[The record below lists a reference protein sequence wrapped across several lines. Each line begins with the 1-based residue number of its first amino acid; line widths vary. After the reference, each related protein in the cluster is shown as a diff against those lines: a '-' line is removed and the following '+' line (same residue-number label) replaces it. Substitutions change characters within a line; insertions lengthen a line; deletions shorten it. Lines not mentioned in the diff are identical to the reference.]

1 MRDRVFQAGGA
12 IPPDSPTYVERDA
25 DKLVLLRVQQMEYV
39 HIVVARQM
47 GKTCLLYRL
56 ASRLPPDQYQ
66 PVWVDLAGIAGLEMS
81 RWYEAVGEEIGR
93 RLTPA
98 SMPRLSDQKDL
109 QDYLLNLMQAI
120 AGTRN
125 VVVILDEIDSTR
137 GLHFSDGFFSALRTL
152 YNRRVEEPSLRH
164 LTFIMVGA
172 TDPRRLIK
180 DPNLSPFNVGEE
192 VRLEEF
198 TAEETR
204 RLTDNLSLVGIEA
217 DEATHARIYWWTS
230 GQPYLTQ
237 RVCATLEDWHT
248 LRGLKRATPELVD
261 RAVEEAIL
269 SPEAN
274 DSNIA
279 HIKARLELAPGA
291 RAYLQR
297 IFEGEVIPFE
307 PNGAVNGRLAE
318 LYLIGVVKKGPEG
331 NTVVR
336 NRIYEETLRNYV
348 RLASEAERASLRTRL
363 EIHRRNLRYLEERKA
378 KYGLDAPLSLLNQI
392 EAERAAIERIERELG
407 K

>member
-1 MRDRVFQAGGA
+1 MSGRVFQAGGA
-12 IPPDSPTYVERDA
+12 IPPDSPTYVERQA
-25 DKLVLLRVQQMEYV
+25 DGLALLRVQQMEYV

-66 PVWVDLAGIAGLEMS
+66 PVWVDLAGMAGLEMP

-93 RLTPA
+93 RLTPV
-98 SMPRLSDQKDL
+98 SIPHLSDQKDL
-109 QDYLLNLMQAI
+109 QDYLLSAMQAV
-120 AGTRN
+120 AGAHN
-125 VVVILDEIDSTR
+125 VVIILDEIDSTR

-152 YNRRVEEPSLRH
+152 YNRRVEEPCLRH
-164 LTFIMVGA
+164 LAFVMVGA

-204 RLTDNLSLVGIEA
+204 RLTDNLSLAAIET
-217 DEATHARIYWWTS
+217 DEATHERIYWWTS

-237 RVCATLEDWHT
+237 RVCATLEDWRG
-248 LRGLKRATPELVD
+248 LRGLRQATPELLD
-261 RAVEEAIL
+261 QAVEEAIL
-269 SPEAN
+269 RPAAN

-279 HIKARLELAPGA
+279 HVKARLELAPGA

-297 IFEGEVIPFE
+297 IFAGQMIPFE

-318 LYLIGVVKKGPEG
+318 LHLIGVVKEGPEG

-336 NRIYEETLRNYV
+336 NRIYEKTVSDYV
-348 RLASEAERASLRTRL
+348 RLASEVEKASLRTRWKSTVG
-363 EIHRRNLRYLEERKA
+363 ICAIWRSERPCTGWKC
-378 KYGLDAPLSLLNQI
+378 L
-392 EAERAAIERIERELG
+392 
-407 K
+407 

>member
-1 MRDRVFQAGGA
+1 
-12 IPPDSPTYVERDA
+12 VERDA
-25 DKLVLLRVQQMEYV
+25 DKLALLRVRQMEYV

-56 ASRLPPDQYQ
+56 ASKLPPDQYQ
-66 PVWVDLAGIAGLEMS
+66 VVWVDLAGMAGLEMS

-98 SMPRLSDQKDL
+98 FIPRLSDQKEL
-109 QDYLLNLMQAI
+109 QDYLLNVMQAI
-120 AGTRN
+120 AGARN
-125 VVVILDEIDSTR
+125 VVIILDEIDSTR
-137 GLHFSDGFFSALRTL
+137 GLHFSDGFFSGLRTL
-152 YNRRVEEPSLRH
+152 YNRRVEEPTLRH

-180 DPNLSPFNVGEE
+180 DPSLSPFNVGEE

-204 RLTDNLSLVGIEA
+204 RLTDNLSLVDIEA
-217 DEATHARIYWWTS
+217 DDATHARIYWWTS

-261 RAVEEAIL
+261 QAVEEAIL
-269 SPEAN
+269 RPEAN

-336 NRIYEETLRNYV
+336 NRIYERTLRDYV
-348 RLASEAERASLRTRL
+348 RLADEAERASLRTRL